1 MIIVLNSIKIRNLKL
16 RLKSYFKSICNI
28 ANFELLS
35 FRRSFIWYMTL
46 TYRFTSSLF
55 LWRLQIVNF
64 SQISKTMF
72 LEWWNLGRT
81 RKHWYFLMKL
91 GRLEQF
97 LFFRDTRSRNIWK
110 SERSLIGFCWFKLFL
125 QFTFS
130 VIVEQ
135 ILSLG
140 PEDPDAVEI
149 LENFTKFLRGL
160 VSVPINLPG
169 TPYAKAIQ
177 ARHQIPEK
185 VKKILRQRNNIENES
200 NERMDFLD
208 VLLSQENIS
217 EEEISILVLDL
228 LLGG

>member
-1 MIIVLNSIKIRNLKL
+1 LLVGFHCKFISKILSSPAADIWWDVWICSTCELFDLILLIKLLQSCMIIVLNSIKIRNLKL

-97 LFFRDTRSRNIWK
+97 LFFRDTRST
-110 SERSLIGFCWFKLFL
+110 E
-125 QFTFS
+125 
-130 VIVEQ
+130 
-135 ILSLG
+135 
-140 PEDPDAVEI
+140 VEI
-149 LENFTKFLRGL
+149 FESRRDHWL
-160 VSVPINLPG
+160 VFVDFNSSCSSLSV
-169 TPYAKAIQ
+169 
-177 ARHQIPEK
+177 
-185 VKKILRQRNNIENES
+185 
-200 NERMDFLD
+200 
-208 VLLSQENIS
+208 
-217 EEEISILVLDL
+217 
-228 LLGG
+228 